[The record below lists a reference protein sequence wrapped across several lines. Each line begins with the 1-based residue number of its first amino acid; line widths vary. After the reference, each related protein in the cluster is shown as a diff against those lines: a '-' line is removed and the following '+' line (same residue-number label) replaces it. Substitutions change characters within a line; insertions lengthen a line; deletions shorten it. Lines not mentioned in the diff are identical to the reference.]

1 MVYLDILH
9 WTQGMSMLIDQYT
22 EKFHVLI
29 VKGQIIETDQQIF
42 ACYVKGLRGE
52 IKRDMFTTR
61 LFTVDEAC

>member
-1 MVYLDILH
+1 
-9 WTQGMSMLIDQYT
+9 MSMLIDQYT